1 VPAGWIALV
10 LVSLV
15 SRPPDEEQLA
25 LVDRLRTP
33 AAKEL

>member
-1 VPAGWIALV
+1 
-10 LVSLV
+10 V